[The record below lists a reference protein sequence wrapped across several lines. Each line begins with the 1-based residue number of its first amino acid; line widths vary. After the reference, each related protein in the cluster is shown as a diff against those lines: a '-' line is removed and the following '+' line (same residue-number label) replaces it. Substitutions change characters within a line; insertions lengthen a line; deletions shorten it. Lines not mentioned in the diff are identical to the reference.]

1 MEKIDGKSLDL
12 REDSIDKLKQL
23 FPDTVTEG
31 EQINFEKL
39 KAILTDDLD
48 ESNEKYTFTWNG
60 KSKAMRIAN
69 TPTNGTLKPVLD
81 KSKEWGTTENLY
93 IEGDNLEVLKLLQ
106 KSYSNKIKVIYI
118 DPPYNTG
125 NDFVY
130 NDKFSDILENYLN
143 QTGQVNE
150 DGYKLSTNQES
161 SGRFHS
167 DWLNMIYPRLK
178 VARNLLKHNGV
189 IFLSIDDNEY
199 VNLKKVCDEIFGE
212 NNFVGTFLWNKSQ
225 NPPSLSHTIRRKF
238 EYVLCYKK
246 DTLSEKLFG
255 GVMSGGDSPLYN
267 GGNPVSI
274 LKFPPKSVSFNI
286 SDGVY
291 KKSNDSMIDLVQPVE
306 IKDSVNRNEL
316 ILKGQ
321 FRWSQETLINELSNG
336 TEIIV
341 KSDKFSPRYAR
352 KGDRMMVPSDLL
364 SMKENEVNTNEKGRK
379 EIEVLFG
386 ENIFSFPKPT
396 SLIEYLINTVTYNSK
411 DDIILDF
418 FSGSGTT
425 AHATMNL
432 NVEDNGQR
440 KYIMVQLPEKLN
452 EDSSAYK
459 DGFNTIPDIAIERIN
474 RAGNKII
481 EENPDL
487 ENKLDIGY
495 KYFKLDKSNI
505 KKWNVDED
513 NIEDE
518 LTLFTDNF
526 EEGSTHDDIVY
537 ELLLKQGIELTV
549 PSEKVTFTDTSIFI
563 IANGAMFVV
572 IGNNIDETIAEYI
585 RDYES
590 IFNKD
595 EDSEIV
601 VAFQDIG
608 FEDDSAKLN
617 TFEILKAAGFKD
629 ENIFTI

>member
-23 FPDTVTEG
+23 FPEIVTEG

-130 NDKFSDILENYLN
+130 NDKFSDNLENYLN

-505 KKWNVDED
+505 KKWNVDEE
-513 NIEDE
+513 NLEEE
-518 LTLFTDNF
+518 LLLFTDNF

-549 PSEKVTFTDTSIFI
+549 PIEKKSFEDTSIYI

-572 IGNNIDETIAEYI
+572 IGNNIDESIGEYI

-590 IFNKD
+590 LFNQE